1 MKKKIFFK
9 TVNLIFIVIFLSKNS
24 PKNYITKIKKEKRK
38 KKKVDQ
44 FICFRGHS
52 GINNIPVEVLI
63 RVVGGDAI

>member
-38 KKKVDQ
+38 KKKEKGGPIYL
-44 FICFRGHS
+44 FSWTFR
-52 GINNIPVEVLI
+52 
-63 RVVGGDAI
+63 D